1 MNWKPTLYYLPYIL
15 LLLANLVY
23 LYANGFKPIGTY
35 PELFVYNL
43 VFFIVI
49 GIVIII
55 KLNLL
60 LHSWFVK

>member
-1 MNWKPTLYYLPYIL
+1 MNWKSTVYYLPYIL

-23 LYANGFKPIGTY
+23 LYANGFEPIGTY